1 MSFSFA
7 LTSGC
12 DQVKDMLG
20 MGGGEDTA
28 QTDAA
33 AVDKTDTSGVAQKTA
48 SQDKDKGKNKD
59 KKKEEESK
67 KWEYVPEK
75 KNDPFEVPPP
85 PEIPAGSTVGQ
96 QFDLDQLLLVGII
109 KGSGY
114 DAAYIRLP
122 TGEGKVVRINDPL
135 GKMGG
140 IVTEIG
146 RDHIIVEETYIKPE
160 EDTTFVIKK
169 RMPMVEVE
177 NR

>member
-20 MGGGEDTA
+20 MGGDETS

-33 AVDKTDTSGVAQKTA
+33 KVDKIDTSGVAKKTE
-48 SQDKDKGKNKD
+48 SKDKDKSKGN
-59 KKKEEESK
+59 KKKEEGAE

-160 EDTTFVIKK
+160 QDTTFVIKK